1 MRDQLSG
8 GLRHESG
15 GEPGGVMSNL
25 AGLVRTGL
33 PDSLDALGS
42 VMGSGVSRIFLSH
55 SSRDSRAAIA
65 LKRWLS
71 EQRPE
76 LVNEIFLDID
86 QETGLRLGMHWG
98 SQLVTSN
105 SRCEYLIC
113 LLSQDWLASRECQ
126 VEYRTAEGF
135 GKRIVVARLDD
146 TGDGDITSRWQRCDL
161 FAEGDQT
168 MIEVAGGPPVRFNS
182 AALDQVK
189 KAIEGAGVG
198 PENFVWP
205 PSEDPR
211 RAPYRGW
218 EPFEPSD
225 AGVYF
230 GRDTAIAQGLD
241 ELRGMRFRLL
251 AQLSGRRSL
260 FVVLGPSGSGKS
272 SFLRAGLVP
281 RLQRDDRRFV
291 MLGILRPEGHALTG
305 EDGLAA
311 AIQCARDALG
321 LSGVALGDIKT
332 ACCTDPERVYEL
344 LVGLRTAAATRLGA
358 AGRRGEAA
366 PTTGAGGVDQIPT
379 GPAEDK
385 AEQGSAP
392 TLVLP
397 LDQAEELFSADAGEQ
412 GDQFLRLIADVLGRM
427 NAVEVGLIVAA
438 TIRTDRYEAMQ
449 NHPALDGLG
458 TVLFDQLKPMPP
470 AEFRQVITGPAART
484 GDAGHRLSIAPELL
498 TRLLADA
505 AGGADTLPL
514 LALTL
519 SRLYID
525 YANTGAITLANY
537 EAMGGMRNVVQT
549 AVDEVLAIDP
559 DRRVEQL
566 QSLRA
571 AFIPWLATI
580 NPDNDEAMRRVGRY
594 ADLPEPSRELIDA
607 MVDKRLLVRDE
618 RDGQVVIEVA
628 LESLL
633 RQWDDLAGWLREEAQ
648 NLKAADEIE
657 RNSTA
662 WAANHQDPAWLLTG
676 TRLTDAESLYRTA
689 GFSAR
694 LADAGD
700 YLDASRLA
708 ENQRLAREEEQR
720 QAELHHA
727 QERQQTAEAHASTLR
742 RRSRILQA
750 VLAATLIITVLAVV
764 ALGMAISSRHQA
776 QARFTEAT
784 ALRLEAEAA
793 AMLSG
798 DRAGSDIQAFQ
809 ELLAAQAITDKPDNG
824 VVFDALVKRYSTVK
838 MMNTGSSVD
847 FLAYSP
853 DGHRIAT
860 TNQGGLRL
868 WNADTGEQ
876 IGDTLKGVN
885 GVAFSSD
892 GHRVAAAAAD
902 DNSVRLWNPD
912 TGQLVRTFTGP
923 TRTVVRV
930 AFSPDGHRIAG
941 GSLDG
946 TVRVWNTD
954 TGAPELTL
962 SGHPG
967 GVHGVA
973 FSPDG
978 HHLASGGVDN
988 TVRIWNADTG
998 ANEHTITG
1006 HTKAI
1011 ESVAF
1016 SPDGATVASGSDDG
1030 SLRLWDT
1037 GTGSPT
1043 QQLSD
1048 GEPIFSVAWNP
1059 HPGDH
1064 DELATADTTGKVKLW
1079 SLLGGGHDP
1088 LETSVPGRSATI
1100 QDVAFDADGDRFA
1113 AGGHDGVIHIWS
1125 HALAAPVADDIGATH
1140 SVAYS
1145 PGGQLI
1151 ASAREDGVFVWDS
1164 QTGHAISVGALPG
1177 TSGPME
1183 TVAFDRTIPLLAA
1196 GGADGTVALWSTD
1209 TLRPLRSLSGGT
1221 GKVNSVAFSSDGHLV
1236 GAGGDDKIV
1245 RLWDPETGRPDRTL
1259 TDPID
1264 AVLAIAFSPA
1274 QHLVAAGGV
1283 DKSLYIWDTD
1293 TGALRRK
1300 VTTPAAIQALAFSP
1314 DGRRIVTG
1322 GADNAV
1328 RVWDTDSRRP
1338 AMDAMI
1344 GHSGEVINVAF
1355 RPDGR
1360 LIGSVGLEGQVR
1372 LWDAATGK
1380 PFGSP
1385 MGGQGQTIADVDAV
1399 SAGDAAFRPDGQ
1411 QLVAG
1416 GALLWLWPAAADPG
1430 DLCSR
1435 LTANPSHTQWNQW
1448 VSPDIGY
1455 VKVCR
1460 GLPIPN

>member
-1 MRDQLSG
+1 
-8 GLRHESG
+8 
-15 GEPGGVMSNL
+15 
-25 AGLVRTGL
+25 L

-65 LKRWLS
+65 LKRWLT

-86 QETGLRLGMHWG
+86 QETGLRLGEHWG

-105 SRCEYLIC
+105 ARCEYLIC
-113 LLSQDWLASRECQ
+113 LLSQHWLASRECQ

-135 GKRIVVARLDD
+135 GKLIVVARLEA
-146 TGDGDITSRWQRCDL
+146 TGDGDLTSRWQRCDL

-168 MIEVAGGPPVRFNS
+168 TIEVAGGPPVRFNT
-182 AALDQVK
+182 AALDRVN

-205 PSEDPR
+205 PGEDPR

-218 EPFEPSD
+218 EPFEPRD

-291 MLGILRPEGHALTG
+291 VLGILRPEGHALTG

-311 AIQCARDALG
+311 AILCARDALG

-332 ACCTDPERVYEL
+332 ACRTDPERVYEL
-344 LVGLRTAAATRLGA
+344 LVELRTAAATRLGA
-358 AGRRGEAA
+358 TGRRDEAA
-366 PTTGAGGVDQIPT
+366 PTTGAGGGVDQITT
-379 GPAEDK
+379 GPAEDE
-385 AEQGSAP
+385 AEPGSAP

-412 GDQFLRLIADVLGRM
+412 GDQFLRLITDLLRRM
-427 NAVEVGLIVAA
+427 NAAEVGLIVAA

-470 AEFRQVITGPAART
+470 AEFRHVITGPAARA
-484 GDAGHRLSIAPELL
+484 GEAGHRLSIAPDLV

-519 SRLYID
+519 SRLYLD

-537 EAMGGMRNVVQT
+537 EAIGGMRNVVQT
-549 AVDEVLAIDP
+549 AVDEVLATDP

-566 QSLRA
+566 ESLRA

-580 NPDNDEAMRRVGRY
+580 NPDNDEALRRVGRY

-607 MVDKRLLVRDE
+607 MVEKRLLVRDE
-618 RDGQVVIEVA
+618 RAGQVVVEVA

-633 RQWDDLAGWLREEAQ
+633 RQWDALAGWLREEGQ
-648 NLKAADEIE
+648 HLKAADEIE

-662 WAANHQDPAWLLTG
+662 WEANHHDPAWLLTG
-676 TRLTDAESLYRTA
+676 TRLTDAETLARTA

-694 LADAGD
+694 LADTRD
-700 YLDASRLA
+700 YLAASRDD
-708 ENQRLAREEEQR
+708 ENQRLAKEEEQR
-720 QAELHHA
+720 QAELRHA

-750 VLAATLIITVLAVV
+750 VLAASSIITVIAVV
-764 ALGMAISSRHQA
+764 AFGMAISSRHQA
-776 QARFTEAT
+776 QARFKQAT
-784 ALRLEAEAA
+784 ALRLEAEAT

-824 VVFDALVKRYSTVK
+824 VLFDALVKRYSTVK
-838 MMNTGSSVD
+838 MINIGSSVN
-847 FLAYSP
+847 FLGYSP
-853 DGHRIAT
+853 DGHRVAT
-860 TNQGGLRL
+860 TDQDGLRQ

-885 GVAFSSD
+885 GVAFSPD
-892 GHRVAAAAAD
+892 GHRVAAAAAAD
-902 DNSVRLWNPD
+902 DNSVRLWNAD
-912 TGQLVRTFTGP
+912 TGELVRTFTGP
-923 TRTVVRV
+923 ARTVVRV

-946 TVRVWNTD
+946 TVRVWKTD
-954 TGAPELTL
+954 TGSPELTL
-962 SGHPG
+962 NGHPG
-967 GVHGVA
+967 GVHSVA

-998 ANEHTITG
+998 ANEQTITG
-1006 HTKAI
+1006 HTKVV

-1016 SPDGATVASGSDDG
+1016 SPDGATLASGSDDG
-1030 SLRLWDT
+1030 SLRLWDI

-1059 HPGDH
+1059 HPGLH

-1079 SLLGGGHDP
+1079 SLLGGAHDP

-1125 HALAAPVADDIGATH
+1125 HALAAPVADDIGLTH

-1145 PGGQLI
+1145 PDGQLI

-1164 QTGHAISVGALPG
+1164 KTGHAISVGALPG
-1177 TSGPME
+1177 SSGPMQA
-1183 TVAFDRTIPLLAA
+1183 VAFDRTIPLLAA

-1209 TLRPLRSLSGGT
+1209 TLRLLRSLSGST
-1221 GKVNSVAFSSDGHLV
+1221 GKVISVAFSSDGHLV
-1236 GAGGDDKIV
+1236 GAGGDDNIV
-1245 RLWDPETGRPDRTL
+1245 RLWDPVTGRPDRTL
-1259 TDPID
+1259 TDSTG

-1274 QHLVAAGGV
+1274 QHLIAAGGV

-1293 TGALRRK
+1293 TGGLRRK
-1300 VTTPAAIQALAFSP
+1300 VTTPAPILAVAFSP

-1322 GADNAV
+1322 GNDKTV
-1328 RVWDTDSRRP
+1328 RVWDTDSGRP

-1360 LIGSVGLEGQVR
+1360 LISSVGREGQVR

-1416 GALLWLWPAAADPG
+1416 RFLVWLWPAAADPA

-1435 LTANPSHTQWNQW
+1435 LTANPSHKQWDQW

-1460 GLPIPN
+1460 GLPVAN

>member
-1 MRDQLSG
+1 M
-8 GLRHESG
+8 
-15 GEPGGVMSNL
+15 
-25 AGLVRTGL
+25 
-33 PDSLDALGS
+33 
-42 VMGSGVSRIFLSH
+42 
-55 SSRDSRAAIA
+55 
-65 LKRWLS
+65 
-71 EQRPE
+71 
-76 LVNEIFLDID
+76 
-86 QETGLRLGMHWG
+86 
-98 SQLVTSN
+98 
-105 SRCEYLIC
+105 
-113 LLSQDWLASRECQ
+113 
-126 VEYRTAEGF
+126 
-135 GKRIVVARLDD
+135 
-146 TGDGDITSRWQRCDL
+146 
-161 FAEGDQT
+161 
-168 MIEVAGGPPVRFNS
+168 RFNT
-182 AALDQVK
+182 AALDQVN

-218 EPFEPSD
+218 EPFDPSD

-272 SFLRAGLVP
+272 SFLRAGLVA
-281 RLQRDDRRFV
+281 RLQRDDRSFV
-291 MLGILRPEGHALTG
+291 VLGILRPEGHALTG
-305 EDGLAA
+305 EDGLAV
-311 AIQCARDALG
+311 AIHRARDALG
-321 LSGVALGDIKT
+321 LSGVALGDIKA
-332 ACCTDPERVYEL
+332 ACLTDPERVYEL

-358 AGRRGEAA
+358 
-366 PTTGAGGVDQIPT
+366 PN
-379 GPAEDK
+379 GPAEDE

-427 NAVEVGLIVAA
+427 NAAEVGLIVAA

-470 AEFRQVITGPAART
+470 AEFRHVITGPAARA
-484 GDAGHRLSIAPELL
+484 GEAGHRLSIAPDLV

-549 AVDEVLAIDP
+549 AVNGVLATDP

-580 NPDNDEAMRRVGRY
+580 NPDNDEALRRVGRY
-594 ADLPEPSRELIDA
+594 ADLPGPSRELIDA
-607 MVDKRLLVRDE
+607 MVEKRLLVRDE
-618 RDGQVVIEVA
+618 RAGQVVIEVA

-633 RQWDDLAGWLREEAQ
+633 RQWDDLAGWLREEGQ
-648 NLKAADEIE
+648 HLKAADEIE

-662 WAANHQDPAWLLTG
+662 WEANHHDPAWLLTG
-676 TRLTDAESLYRTA
+676 TRLTDAESLSRTA

-694 LADAGD
+694 LADTGD
-700 YLDASRLA
+700 YLAASRDA
-708 ENQRLAREEEQR
+708 ENQRLAKEEEQR

-750 VLAATLIITVLAVV
+750 VLAASSIITVVAVV
-764 ALGMAISSRHQA
+764 AFGMAISSRHQA
-776 QARFTEAT
+776 QARFTQAT

-798 DRAGSDIQAFQ
+798 DRAGSDVQAFQ

-824 VVFDALVKRYSTVK
+824 VLFDALVKRYSTVK
-838 MMNTGSSVD
+838 MINTASSIT

-853 DGHRIAT
+853 DGHRVAT
-860 TNQGGLRL
+860 TNQDGLRL

-885 GVAFSSD
+885 GVAFSPD
-892 GHRVAAAAAD
+892 GHRVASAAAAD
-902 DNSVRLWNPD
+902 DNSARLWNAD
-912 TGQLVRTFTGP
+912 TGALVRTFTGP
-923 TRTVVRV
+923 ARTVVRV

-954 TGAPELTL
+954 KDTPELTL
-962 SGHPG
+962 NGHPG
-967 GVHGVA
+967 GVHCVA

-988 TVRIWNADTG
+988 TVHIWNADTG
-998 ANEHTITG
+998 ANEHTITV
-1006 HTKAI
+1006 HAKTV

-1016 SPDGATVASGSDDG
+1016 SPDGTTLASGSDDG
-1030 SLRLWDT
+1030 TLRLWDT

-1079 SLLGGGHDP
+1079 SLLRGGNDP
-1088 LETSVPGRSATI
+1088 IETSVPGRSATI

-1125 HALAAPVADDIGATH
+1125 HALAAPVADDIEWTH

-1145 PGGQLI
+1145 PDGQLI
-1151 ASAREDGVFVWDS
+1151 ASARDDGVFVWDS

-1177 TSGPME
+1177 TSGPMP

-1209 TLRPLRSLSGGT
+1209 TLRPLRSLSGST

-1236 GAGGDDKIV
+1236 GAGGDDNIV
-1245 RLWDPETGRPDRTL
+1245 RLWDPESGRLDRTL
-1259 TDPID
+1259 TDPTG

-1274 QHLVAAGGV
+1274 QHLIAAGST
-1283 DKSLYIWDTD
+1283 DNSLYIWDTG
-1293 TGALRRK
+1293 TGGLRRK
-1300 VTTPAAIQALAFSP
+1300 VTTPAPIQAVAFSP

-1322 GADNAV
+1322 GADDAV
-1328 RVWDTDSRRP
+1328 RVWDTDSGRP

-1344 GHSGEVINVAF
+1344 GHSSNVISVAF

-1360 LIGSVGLEGQVR
+1360 LIASVGGEGQVR

-1399 SAGDAAFRPDGQ
+1399 SAADAAFRPNGQ

-1416 GALLWLWPAAADPG
+1416 GALMWLWPAAADPA

-1460 GLPIPN
+1460 GLPIAN